1 MRGSGAAET
10 AEDLV
15 TYILAI
21 DQSTQSTKVMI
32 FNHSAELI
40 DSASKA
46 HEQIFPSPGWVEHDA
61 EQIYA
66 NLLTAMSELKAR
78 NPAAFAQAACLSVT
92 NQRETIVVFEKGS
105 GKPLSNAIVWLDRR
119 GEPFCA
125 ELRGGADERTVEKKT
140 GLRVDTYFP
149 ASKLTWLTRN
159 NPAVAAELKSGSA
172 LIGTI
177 DTYLIYRLTGGK
189 VYATDPTNASRTL
202 FYHIDR
208 LNWDEELIR
217 IFGLEI
223 AELPEIRESA
233 SVFGET
239 DLNGLLSKPI
249 PIAGVMGDSQAALFA
264 ERCYEP
270 GMAKITFGTGS
281 SVLMNIGDKR
291 IRSGNG
297 IVNALAW
304 VLDGKPTY
312 AFEGITNFTGATISW
327 MQNRMNLIEKPEESE
342 TLARSVPDNGGVYL
356 VPAFVGLGAPYWRA
370 DVKGAIFGLTPGV
383 TRAHV
388 VRAGLEG
395 IAFTVTDV
403 IRIMEKDAGVPLK
416 CLFADGGPVRNSFL
430 MQFVADINRRELHA
444 SSLPELSA
452 LGAAF
457 SGGLAIGI
465 YADLDAIRTINTGIT
480 VYVPESDSEKVE
492 ELFAEWNA
500 AIRKVLA

>member
-1 MRGSGAAET
+1 M
-10 AEDLV
+10 
-15 TYILAI
+15 TYFLAV

-32 FNHSAELI
+32 FDQDARLV
-40 DSASKA
+40 DSASRP
-46 HEQIFPSPGWVEHDA
+46 HDQIFPKPGWVEHDA

-66 NLLTAMSELKAR
+66 NLSAAMNELKAK
-78 NPAAFAQAACLSVT
+78 NPVAFGEAVCLSIT

-119 GEPFCA
+119 GEDFCA
-125 ELRGGADERTVEKKT
+125 ALRGSADEKTVEAKT

-159 NPAVAAELKSGSA
+159 NPAVAAALKDGRA

-189 VYATDPTNASRTL
+189 VYATDHTNASRTL
-202 FYHIDR
+202 FYDIDR
-208 LNWDEELIR
+208 LNWDPELVR
-217 IFGLEI
+217 LFELEL

-233 SVFGET
+233 SIFGET
-239 DLNGLLSKPI
+239 DLNGIFPRPI
-249 PIAGVMGDSQAALFA
+249 PIAGVIGDSQAALFA

-270 GMAKITFGTGS
+270 GMAKVTFGTGS
-281 SVLMNIGDKR
+281 SILMNIGEKR
-291 IRSGNG
+291 IPAGDG
-297 IVNALAW
+297 IVNALGW
-304 VLDGKPTY
+304 VLNGRPAY
-312 AFEGITNFTGATISW
+312 AFEGITNFTGATVSW
-327 MQNRMNLIEKPEESE
+327 MQRQMNLIEKPEESE
-342 TLARSVPDNGGVYL
+342 ALARSVSDNGGVTL

-403 IRIMEKDAGVPLK
+403 LRVMENKAGVPLK
-416 CLFADGGPVRNSFL
+416 RLFADGGPVRNRFL

-444 SSLPELSA
+444 SALPELSA
-452 LGAAF
+452 FTPGWTRSAPSTPALPF
-457 SGGLAIGI
+457 SNPDWMRRKSRNCSPIGTP
-465 YADLDAIRTINTGIT
+465 RF
-480 VYVPESDSEKVE
+480 EKS
-492 ELFAEWNA
+492 
-500 AIRKVLA
+500 

>member
-1 MRGSGAAET
+1 
-10 AEDLV
+10 
-15 TYILAI
+15 
-21 DQSTQSTKVMI
+21 
-32 FNHSAELI
+32 
-40 DSASKA
+40 
-46 HEQIFPSPGWVEHDA
+46 
-61 EQIYA
+61 
-66 NLLTAMSELKAR
+66 
-78 NPAAFAQAACLSVT
+78 
-92 NQRETIVVFEKGS
+92 
-105 GKPLSNAIVWLDRR
+105 
-119 GEPFCA
+119 
-125 ELRGGADERTVEKKT
+125 
-140 GLRVDTYFP
+140 
-149 ASKLTWLTRN
+149 
-159 NPAVAAELKSGSA
+159 
-172 LIGTI
+172 
-177 DTYLIYRLTGGK
+177 
-189 VYATDPTNASRTL
+189 
-202 FYHIDR
+202 
-208 LNWDEELIR
+208 
-217 IFGLEI
+217 
-223 AELPEIRESA
+223 
-233 SVFGET
+233 
-239 DLNGLLSKPI
+239 
-249 PIAGVMGDSQAALFA
+249 
-264 ERCYEP
+264 
-270 GMAKITFGTGS
+270 MAKITFGTGS

-480 VYVPESDSEKVE
+480 VYEPESDSEKVE

>member
-1 MRGSGAAET
+1 
-10 AEDLV
+10 
-15 TYILAI
+15 
-21 DQSTQSTKVMI
+21 MI
-32 FNHSAELI
+32 FNRDAGLI

-46 HEQIFPSPGWVEHDA
+46 HDQIFPTPGWVEHDA
-61 EQIYA
+61 DQIYA
-66 NLLTAMSELKAR
+66 NLLTAMSELKAK
-78 NPAAFAQAACLSVT
+78 NTAAFAQAACLSVT

-105 GKPLSNAIVWLDRR
+105 GKPLSNAIVWQDRR
-119 GEPFCA
+119 GEAFCA
-125 ELRGGADERTVEKKT
+125 ELRGGADEKIVEKKT

-159 NPAVAAELKSGSA
+159 NPTVAAGLKSGNT

-202 FYHIDR
+202 FYDIDR
-208 LNWDEELIR
+208 LSWDEELVR
-217 IFGLEI
+217 VFGLEI

-249 PIAGVMGDSQAALFA
+249 PIAGVIGDSQAALFA

-356 VPAFVGLGAPYWRA
+356 VPAFVGLGTPYWRA

-480 VYVPESDSEKVE
+480 VYEPESDSEKVE